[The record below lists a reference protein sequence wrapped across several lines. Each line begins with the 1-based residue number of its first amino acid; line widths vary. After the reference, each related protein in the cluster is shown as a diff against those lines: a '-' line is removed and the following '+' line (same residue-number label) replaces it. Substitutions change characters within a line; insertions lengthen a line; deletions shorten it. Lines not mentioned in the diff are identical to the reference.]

1 MDLQN
6 TFYVMGIVLMC
17 LIFIVLIAGVVAI
30 FAIKA
35 KINAIHKT
43 IEDKLS
49 LVTTAAGAGAQLFK
63 KAKEVVD
70 RHN

>member
-1 MDLQN
+1 MHLQN
-6 TFYVMGIVLMC
+6 TFYILGIILMC
-17 LIFIVLIAGVVAI
+17 LIFIALIAGVIAV

-43 IEDKLS
+43 IEEKLS
-49 LVTTAAGAGAQLFK
+49 LVRSAATTGAQLFK

-70 RHN
+70 KHN